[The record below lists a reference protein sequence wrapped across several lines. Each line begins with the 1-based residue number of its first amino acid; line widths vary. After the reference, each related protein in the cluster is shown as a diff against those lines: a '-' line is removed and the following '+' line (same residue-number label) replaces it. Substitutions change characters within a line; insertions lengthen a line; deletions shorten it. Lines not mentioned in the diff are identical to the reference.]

1 MPHSVSYKNQKKSS
15 SLTKI
20 PFSAMTRTSVDSEKV
35 TISVPASVGAT
46 NVFNGFPE
54 TAIQRNVKTSL
65 GARGF
70 SKDFLGLL
78 DFVCPGIFGS
88 TSD

>member
-1 MPHSVSYKNQKKSS
+1 VSYKNQKKSS

-20 PFSAMTRTSVDSEKV
+20 PSSAMTKTFKFLESEKV
-35 TISVPASVGAT
+35 TIFVPASVGAT
-46 NVFNGFPE
+46 SVLNGFPE
-54 TAIQRNVKTSL
+54 TAVHALLLKKERV
-65 GARGF
+65 GVRGF

-78 DFVCPGIFGS
+78 DFVCPRVFGS